1 MGYGTVWGLE
11 PQRCVGAELPWVQSR
26 LLRAAVQRVEQSPWG
41 VEPCGVQSHTGRG
54 SLQRAAPYGVQHRA
68 APCSTV
74 QHPTECS
81 TVQQRVLGSCSP
93 PPLQEQHRAAP
104 APRSTTG
111 TPAPSGLPA
120 GGEERGACGQRDPGT
135 QLSVEM
141 RRGAPSP
148 THSPCSDTSPDP
160 PSRTT
165 RAQAM
170 FWDGAFIRHPV
181 FEPRARAAST
191 FSTTPRTGQ
200 LFSC

>member
-1 MGYGTVWGLE
+1 VWVRSCPGCRAVCFAQ
-11 PQRCVGAELPWVQSR
+11 PCSVWSRAHGVWSHAGCRAIRGADPCSVQHRTACS
-26 LLRAAVQRVEQSPWG
+26 
-41 VEPCGVQSHTGRG
+41 T
-54 SLQRAAPYGVQHRA
+54 VQHRA
-68 APCSTV
+68 AACSRSCSTV